1 MLGFEIVVDL
11 EFDCRMFEDVCVLF
25 EILLGKED
33 RFFLNLIDVDWGSDD
48 NSVERRIMNN
58 LYC

>member
-33 RFFLNLIDVDWGSDD
+33 RFFLNLIDVD
-48 NSVERRIMNN
+48 
-58 LYC
+58 